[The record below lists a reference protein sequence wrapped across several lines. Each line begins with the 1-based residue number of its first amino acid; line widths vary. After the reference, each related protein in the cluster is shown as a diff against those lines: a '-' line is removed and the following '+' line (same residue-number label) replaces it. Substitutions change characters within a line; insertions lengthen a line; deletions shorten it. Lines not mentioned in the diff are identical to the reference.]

1 MKLLPS
7 YPEEDTGRSVRGCGL
22 EFSCH
27 SSYHKMKIG
36 LLFSLQGTRLPFYVC
51 FEEAGTFVNP
61 QLSSPTLVEEPE
73 KTLVKAI
80 MKTSGK
86 KK

>member
-7 YPEEDTGRSVRGCGL
+7 YPEKDTGRSVRGCGL
-22 EFSCH
+22 EFRSCH

-36 LLFSLQGTRLPFYVC
+36 LLFSLQGIRLPFYVC

-73 KTLVKAI
+73 KLLLKPL
-80 MKTSGK
+80 
-86 KK
+86 